1 MANATTITG
10 AAATAE
16 AVLEAL
22 GRHPGATVA
31 ELAEA
36 AGISRSTASKALA
49 ALEAEG
55 KVRRLPG
62 GREGGR
68 RRADRWEPAG
78 RAVEPSAAE
87 KAEAAVDPGAARL
100 RPGAL
105 GGLVVDYLKAHA
117 EEALG
122 PTAVGKG
129 LGRSQGAVANALA
142 RLAEAGTVTV
152 VSETPRRYQLAGG
165 AVGGV
170 DRP

>member
-1 MANATTITG
+1 MPNAKTITG

-22 GRHPGATVA
+22 GRHPGATA
-31 ELAEA
+31 TELAEA
-36 AGISRSTASKALA
+36 GGIGRSTASKALT

-68 RRADRWEPAG
+68 RRADHWAPPETTTPSRARKALSHAGRVPSEPA
-78 RAVEPSAAE
+78 PAE
-87 KAEAAVDPGAARL
+87 RL

-105 GGLVVDYLKAHA
+105 GTLVVDYLKTHA

-122 PTAVGKG
+122 PTAVGKA

-152 VSETPRRYQLAGG
+152 VSASPRRYRLA
-165 AVGGV
+165 A
-170 DRP
+170 P

>member
-1 MANATTITG
+1 MANATTSTG

-22 GRHPGATVA
+22 GRRPGTTVA

-36 AGISRSTASKALA
+36 AGIGRSTASKALGT
-49 ALEAEG
+49 LEAQG
-55 KVRRLPG
+55 KVRRLAG

-68 RRADRWEPAG
+68 RRADRWAPADPATPSRVGGKAPGEPA
-78 RAVEPSAAE
+78 AAE
-87 KAEAAVDPGAARL
+87 RL

-105 GGLVVDYLKAHA
+105 ATLVVDYLTAHQG
-117 EEALG
+117 EALG
-122 PTAVGKG
+122 PSAVGKA

-152 VSETPRRYQLAGG
+152 VSESPRRYRLAES
-165 AVGGV
+165 
-170 DRP
+170 

>member
-1 MANATTITG
+1 MS
-10 AAATAE
+10 
-16 AVLEAL
+16 
-22 GRHPGATVA
+22 

-36 AGISRSTASKALA
+36 AGIGRSTASKALA
-49 ALEAEG
+49 ALEDEG

-68 RRADRWEPAG
+68 RRADHWAPPEATTPSRAGGSGRTPTEPA
-78 RAVEPSAAE
+78 PAE
-87 KAEAAVDPGAARL
+87 RL

-105 GGLVVDYLKAHA
+105 GTLVVDYLKTHA
-117 EEALG
+117 DEALG

-152 VSETPRRYQLAGG
+152 VSASPRRYRLA
-165 AVGGV
+165 A
-170 DRP
+170 P

>member
-1 MANATTITG
+1 MANAKTSTG

-22 GRHPGATVA
+22 GRHPGTTVA

-36 AGISRSTASKALA
+36 AGIGRSTASKALGG
-49 ALEAEG
+49 LEAEG

-62 GREGGR
+62 GREAGR
-68 RRADRWEPAG
+68 RLADHWAPPEGATPSRAGKAPGEPA
-78 RAVEPSAAE
+78 AAE
-87 KAEAAVDPGAARL
+87 RL

-105 GGLVVDYLKAHA
+105 GTLVVDYLKAHA

-122 PTAVGKG
+122 PTAVGKA
-129 LGRSQGAVANALA
+129 LGRSQGAVANALV

-152 VSETPRRYQLAGG
+152 VSESPRRYRLA
-165 AVGGV
+165 A
-170 DRP
+170 R

>member
-1 MANATTITG
+1 MATARTSTG

-22 GRHPGATVA
+22 GRHPGTTVA

-68 RRADRWEPAG
+68 RRPDHWAPPEAATPSRAGKTPGGPA
-78 RAVEPSAAE
+78 AAE
-87 KAEAAVDPGAARL
+87 RL

-105 GGLVVDYLKAHA
+105 GTLVVDYLKAHA
-117 EEALG
+117 DEALG
-122 PTAVGKG
+122 PTAVGKA

-142 RLAEAGTVTV
+142 RLGEAGTVTV
-152 VSETPRRYQLAGG
+152 VSESPRRYRLTA
-165 AVGGV
+165 
-170 DRP
+170 R

>member
-1 MANATTITG
+1 MPNAKIITG

-16 AVLEAL
+16 TVLEAL

-36 AGISRSTASKALA
+36 AGIGRSTASKALA
-49 ALEAEG
+49 ALEDEG

-68 RRADRWEPAG
+68 RRADHWAPPEATTPSRAGKVPGEPT
-78 RAVEPSAAE
+78 PAE
-87 KAEAAVDPGAARL
+87 RL

-105 GGLVVDYLKAHA
+105 GTLVVEYLTTHA

-122 PTAVGKG
+122 PAAVGKA

-152 VSETPRRYQLAGG
+152 VSASPRRYRLA
-165 AVGGV
+165 A
-170 DRP
+170 P